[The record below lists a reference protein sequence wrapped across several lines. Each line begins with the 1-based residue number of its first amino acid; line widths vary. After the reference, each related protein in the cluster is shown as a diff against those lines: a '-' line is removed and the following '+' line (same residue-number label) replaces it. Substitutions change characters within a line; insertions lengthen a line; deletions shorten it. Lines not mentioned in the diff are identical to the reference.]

1 MYQGQVRITMLNAKT
16 GKELA
21 KTFIDVHQA
30 LRQGSELR
38 VKGYKTPMLDARDEE
53 LGIMY
58 TMIKNQGLFVHPD
71 RIAREQAG
79 GNKVQSALKVEFK
92 EREPVK
98 KIYSKE
104 KEDIFIDSN
113 IQINGEAVPEGMTK
127 DEYMRK

>member
-1 MYQGQVRITMLNAKT
+1 
-16 GKELA
+16 
-21 KTFIDVHQA
+21 
-30 LRQGSELR
+30 
-38 VKGYKTPMLDARDEE
+38 
-53 LGIMY
+53 
-58 TMIKNQGLFVHPD
+58 
-71 RIAREQAG
+71 
-79 GNKVQSALKVEFK
+79 LKVEFK